1 VTRPVLTDA
10 AGVPVE
16 SVLPIWRA
24 LAECA
29 EPSLAVVGPPAGP
42 HVVAWVNRTA
52 LELLGVEP
60 AELVGRTLGGLREG
74 PGAGWALAATELL
87 AATGGRREAVV
98 RRYDEQSQAVDV
110 VVTAVHSAPAPT
122 SPPPGAADAGRA
134 WLVALRPLGEGDEAA
149 EALHAAEH
157 RFRALADHAPVGI
170 LLSEAGLRL
179 GYANSR
185 FAELAGMD
193 AERLLGTGWLD
204 AIHSQDLP
212 GLYQML
218 QAVLCGDVT
227 EPVELTV
234 RLVATEHAQRYL
246 ALRFSPTTTP
256 RRAAGFVG
264 TAEDITE
271 RRAWQEQIAYQ
282 AHHDPLT
289 GLVNRR
295 RLVELVTSLLGSQRQ
310 RDREFALIFC
320 DLDGFKAVNDT
331 FGHAAGDRVLI
342 EVARRLLR
350 TAREDDVVARV
361 SGDEFVIVLRGV
373 ASGPDAEIAANRH
386 LAALLAPF
394 VVNRTEVPLSASM
407 GVALPATYD
416 SAESLLQAAD
426 AVMYDA
432 KASGPGNYRLA
443 PLTAAGTSAAG
454 GPAAPAGEGRE

>member
-1 VTRPVLTDA
+1 VTRPVLTDPT
-10 AGVPVE
+10 GVPVDP
-16 SVLPIWRA
+16 VLPVWRA

-29 EPSLAVVGPPAGP
+29 EPSLAVVGPAAGP
-42 HVVAWVNRTA
+42 QVVAWANRTA
-52 LELLGVEP
+52 LELLGADP
-60 AELVGRTLGGLREG
+60 KELVGRALAGLRGG
-74 PGAGWALAATELL
+74 PGTGWALAAGELV
-87 AATGGRREAVV
+87 AAGGGRREAVV
-98 RRYDEQSQAVDV
+98 RRFDEQDQAVDV
-110 VVTAVHSAPAPT
+110 VVTPVRAVA
-122 SPPPGAADAGRA
+122 GAGQT
-134 WLVALRPLGEGDEAA
+134 WVVALRPLGEDDRSA

-193 AERLLGTGWLD
+193 AAQLLGTGWLD

-212 GLYQML
+212 GLYQTL
-218 QAVLCGDVT
+218 QAVLSGEVT
-227 EPVELTV
+227 EPIELTV
-234 RLVATEHAQRYL
+234 RLAATEDAQRYL
-246 ALRFSPTTTP
+246 ALRFSAATTP
-256 RRAAGFVG
+256 ARAAGFVG

-271 RRAWQEQIAYQ
+271 RRAYTEQIAYQ
-282 AHHDPLT
+282 ANHDPLT

-295 RLVELVTSLLGSQRQ
+295 RLVDLVTSLLGSQRQ

-373 ASGPDAEIAANRH
+373 ASGADAEIAANRH
-386 LAALLAPF
+386 LAALTAPF
-394 VVNRTEVPLSASM
+394 VVNRAEVPLSASL

-443 PLTAAGTSAAG
+443 PVAAL
-454 GPAAPAGEGRE
+454 GEGRE